1 MKKLLYFLFCSF
13 TIASVAQDAVTK
25 IDSLL
30 FDAQFDQAIENIDDL
45 LRKTSNQQ
53 ERIVLEN
60 KKAEALIRAGRFKEA
75 ELQLQSLALIPAPA
89 GLHVMTQLNKG
100 FLFLNQG
107 RNDMA
112 LNTFQEAIVN
122 IEKDHKQNTLEG
134 AQALSYLGNLYL
146 ATGKYAQAEEQLKM
160 ALAIRETLVK
170 ENSELIAGS
179 YNDLGLVYST
189 TDPNKALDHYEK
201 ALAIYERIHGKFH
214 PKIAIANT
222 NIGFAYRTLE
232 FYGDA
237 INNFESALAIWE
249 KIYPNAHPSKAFILF
264 NLGQT
269 YLKMGNEKFA
279 AEFYEKSLATYRSS
293 YGKKHPA
300 IATVLNA
307 MGNLKL
313 SSAMHDEALVY
324 FQEALIANVS
334 SFDETNIKSNPNLQN
349 LYSGNT
355 LLYSLLHK
363 AEALEARHF
372 GKTLK
377 FEDLTLA
384 VRTLQLCDT
393 LIDNLRQE
401 INNENDKILLGTIA
415 SEVYAAGVR
424 ICYEAGEVA
433 VKKKM
438 WSELA
443 FYFAEKSKSAVLLEA
458 ILDSNAKSF
467 AGIPDNLLEEERS
480 LKAELA
486 IAAQKLSQKPDASEE
501 KYLRELHYA
510 LNRKYENFTHAL
522 ETKFPAYYDL
532 KFNVLTP
539 SVTSLQDKLDAS
551 TALLSYFIDEKKN
564 RLYIF
569 QIRKDNDKVIS
580 HQLPA
585 NFDRILSGLRN
596 SLIFNEL
603 ETFKATSAN
612 LSALLIPTLP
622 SKIKDLVILPTGRL
636 SIVPFETLFYQK
648 PKGDESIAAFPYLL
662 KKYAVR
668 YEFSAAL
675 ILQKSKKA
683 TAGAES
689 IFLCAPVTFEKDN
702 LTALPGTEWEV
713 KEISELFSS
722 RNLKSEVHTRN
733 EADEKLIKTTALKN
747 FSFLHFATHG
757 IVDET
762 SPELSRIYLQ
772 SSSHNEDGH
781 LYAGEIY
788 NMELNANLVTLSACQ
803 TGLGKIWKGEGVIG
817 LSRALV
823 YAGSKNVMVS
833 FWSVADQSTA
843 TLMKLF
849 YRQLLESSSR
859 DLSNA
864 LREAKLTLI
873 RENKYASPYY
883 WAPFIL
889 IGF

>member
-1 MKKLLYFLFCSF
+1 MKKLLYFLFCCFSI
-13 TIASVAQDAVTK
+13 TSPAQDAVKT

-30 FDAQFDQAIENIDDL
+30 FDAQFDQAIKKLDDV
-45 LRKTSNQQ
+45 LRKTSDQHK
-53 ERIVLEN
+53 RIVLEN

-75 ELQLQSLALIPAPA
+75 ELQLESIAMKPAPA
-89 GLHVMTQLNKG
+89 GLHVITQLNKG
-100 FLFLNQG
+100 LLLLNQG
-107 RNDMA
+107 RNDLA
-112 LNTFQEAIVN
+112 LNTLQEAIAN
-122 IEKDHKQNTLEG
+122 LEKENKQSTLEG
-134 AQALSYLGNLYL
+134 ALALSYLGNLYL
-146 ATGKYAQAEEQLKM
+146 ATGKYSQAEEQLKM
-160 ALAIRETLVK
+160 ALAIRENLVK
-170 ENSELIAGS
+170 ENNELIAAS
-179 YNDLGLVYST
+179 YNDLGLVYSS

-201 ALAIYERIHGKFH
+201 ALAIYERIHGKHH

-237 INNFESALAIWE
+237 INNFESALTIWE
-249 KIYPNAHPSKAFILF
+249 KIYPQAHPSKGFILF

-279 AEFYEKSLATYRSS
+279 EGFYERALATYHSS

-307 MGNLKL
+307 MGNIKL
-313 SSAMHDEALVY
+313 SSAQHDEALEY
-324 FQEALIANVS
+324 FQQALISNVS
-334 SFDETNIKSNPNLQN
+334 DFEGTNSELNPRLKN

-377 FEDLTLA
+377 FEDLA
-384 VRTLQLCDT
+384 FAASTLQLCDT

-401 INNENDKILLGTIA
+401 INNESDKILLGTIA

-424 ICYEAGEVA
+424 ICYEACAVA
-433 VKKKM
+433 IRKKN

-443 FYFAEKSKSAVLLEA
+443 FYFAEKSKSAVLLES

-467 AGIPDNLLEEERS
+467 AGIPEYLLEEERT

-486 IAAQKLSQKPDASEE
+486 ITAQKLAQKPDATEE
-501 KYLRELHYA
+501 KYLRELHYT
-510 LNRKYENFTHAL
+510 LNRSYENFIRQL

-539 SVTSLQDKLDAS
+539 SMKSLQEKLDES
-551 TALLSYFIDEKKN
+551 TTILSYFIDEKKG

-569 QIRKDNDKVIS
+569 QIRKENHKVTS
-580 HQLPA
+580 NQLPTD
-585 NFDRILSGLRN
+585 FDRILNGLRN
-596 SLIFNEL
+596 SLTFNEL
-603 ETFKATSAN
+603 ETFKAASAN
-612 LSALLIPTLP
+612 LSALLVPKLP
-622 SKIKDLVILPTGRL
+622 SKIKDLLILPTGRL
-636 SIVPFETLFYQK
+636 SIIPFETLFYQK
-648 PKGDESIAAFPYLL
+648 SKKGNNFSSFPYLL
-662 KKYAVR
+662 KKYSVR
-668 YEFSAAL
+668 YEFSAAM

-683 TAGAES
+683 TSATAS
-689 IFLCAPVTFEKDN
+689 IFLCAPVTFERDK
-702 LTALPGTEWEV
+702 LSSLPGTESEV
-713 KEISELFSS
+713 KEISELFAS
-722 RNLKSEVHTRN
+722 RNFKSEVRIRE
-733 EADEKLIKTTALKN
+733 EADEKLIKTTSLKN

-772 SSSHNEDGH
+772 SSSHSEDGH

-849 YRQLLESSSR
+849 YQQLLEGSSK
-859 DLSNA
+859 DLSTA
-864 LREAKLTLI
+864 LRQAKLTLI
-873 RENKYASPYY
+873 TQHRYASPYY